1 MYTREPSFVRHTCE
15 CVCVYIPDL
24 LYMYEFVLH
33 NNSMGDEKE
42 KGGGGVDGAPSVGL
56 ILRFYVQQG

>member
-1 MYTREPSFVRHTCE
+1 
-15 CVCVYIPDL
+15 
-24 LYMYEFVLH
+24 MYEFVLH